1 MSDIRTLAGSDLR
14 VRRYGTTGPL
24 VVVLH
29 GGPGAAGY
37 MAPVARALSDV
48 FRVVEPLQRRREHT
62 PLSVARHVQDLQ
74 LVVDSVCGDD
84 LPLLVGHSW
93 GAMLA
98 LAYAAEHPEHLKA
111 LVLIGCG
118 TFDPRARARLQATVS
133 ERAAG
138 AIERR
143 LGELARSIKDPDVR
157 LCVTGRILES
167 LYSCE
172 LLPHQDETV
181 EYDARGQL
189 DSWRDMLRLQRQGV
203 YPATFSRIA
212 APVLMVHGDC
222 DPHPGD
228 MIRDTLAPVLP
239 QLQYMEL
246 PRCGHYPWLE
256 RHGRDAFFRT
266 LRDWLM
272 MYAV

>member
-1 MSDIRTLAGSDLR
+1 MPDTTGECPLAIRH
-14 VRRYGTTGPL
+14 YGTHGAH

-37 MAPVARALSDV
+37 MAPVARGLSDV
-48 FRVVEPLQRRREHT
+48 FRVAEPFQRRREEM

-74 LVVDSVCGDD
+74 SVLDSVCGDEP
-84 LPLLVGHSW
+84 PLLVGHSW

-98 LAYAAEHPEHLKA
+98 LAYAAEHPERPKA
-111 LVLIGCG
+111 LALIGCG
-118 TFDPRARARLQATVS
+118 TFDPRSRTRLQATVR
-133 ERAAG
+133 ERAAE

-143 LGELARSIKDPDVR
+143 LEEVARRITDPDVR

-181 EYDARGQL
+181 EYDARGRL
-189 DSWRDMLRLQRQGV
+189 DSWRDMLRLQRAGV
-203 YPATFSRIA
+203 YPAEFSRIT

-222 DPHPGD
+222 DPHPGG
-228 MIRDTLAPVLP
+228 MIRDTLASVLP
-239 QLQYMEL
+239 QLQYLEL
-246 PRCGHYPWLE
+246 LRCGHYPWLE
-256 RHGRDAFFRT
+256 RHARDEFFAA
-266 LRDWLM
+266 LRDWLL
-272 MYAV
+272 MYAA